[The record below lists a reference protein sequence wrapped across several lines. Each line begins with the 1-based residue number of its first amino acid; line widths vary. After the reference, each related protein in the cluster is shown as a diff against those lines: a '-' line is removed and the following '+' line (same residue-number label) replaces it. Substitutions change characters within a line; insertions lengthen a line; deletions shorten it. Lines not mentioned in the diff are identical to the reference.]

1 VGRIERKNW
10 RPVNIITMLG
20 LGAIL
25 LLAFGCGKKA
35 NPMPWSSVVPK
46 RIVDLRGVSRE
57 DRLLLEWT
65 APKENTD
72 KSVLIDLAEFKI
84 LRSEGDLVGGE
95 CRGCGQSPKVV
106 HEMKVEGKEE
116 EVRGKKMSVLFE
128 DLEPRKVYVFTVV
141 SVNRRG
147 YPGPPSNPA
156 EVYWDYPPQQPTAVR
171 GEPGDKRAD
180 LSWDSVVGASGYN
193 VYRREEGGAYSLTP
207 LNREPLRA
215 TQYRDL
221 GAENEKK
228 YYYSV
233 RALKRVVKTDVEGK
247 GSPDLAVIPTD
258 LVPPSA
264 PTGLV
269 AVALKEGVE
278 LTWIKNKEPDLS
290 GYNVYRR
297 IVGEQGFTKLNDA
310 PVPKET
316 YLDKSA
322 VAEQEY
328 DYVVTAVDKSPR
340 PNESPYSEEVRLKY
354 IY

>member
-1 VGRIERKNW
+1 MRARIILALFGLI
-10 RPVNIITMLG
+10 PV
-20 LGAIL
+20 L
-25 LLAFGCGKKA
+25 LLGCGKKA
-35 NPMPWSSVVPK
+35 NPVPWSSVVPK

-57 DRLLLEWT
+57 DHLLLEWT

-72 KSVLIDLAEFKI
+72 KSVLLDLAEFKI
-84 LRSEGDLVGGE
+84 LRSDGNLVGDE

-106 HEMKVEGKEE
+106 HEMKVEGKGE

-147 YPGPPSNPA
+147 YPGSPSNPV

-171 GEPGDKRAD
+171 GEPGDKKVD
-180 LSWDSVVGASGYN
+180 LSWDPVVGASGYN
-193 VYRREEGGAYSLTP
+193 VYRREEGGAYPLAP

-215 TQYRDL
+215 TQHRDL
-221 GAENEKK
+221 GVENEKT

-233 RALKRVVKTDVEGK
+233 RALRRVVKTDVEGK

-258 LVPPSA
+258 VIPPSA
-264 PTGLV
+264 PAGLV

-290 GYNVYRR
+290 GYNIYRR
-297 IVGEQGFTKLNDA
+297 KVGEQVYTKLNDA

-316 YLDKSA
+316 YLDGSA
-322 VAEQEY
+322 AVDQEY

-340 PNESPYSEEVRLKY
+340 RNESPYSEEVRIKY
-354 IY
+354 IYQ